1 VNRALW
7 LLLKLRLKGWGRRL
21 ARQVQTVRGA
31 IFTAVFGVMMLMWLG
46 SLIVNA
52 VIAQRVPGTTAPPEQ
67 VERFAPLVLLLYCV
81 GVLASSGNQSPL
93 QFTLPEVQFLFSGPF
108 TRRQVLTYKLLSQ
121 LLLTLP
127 IALFL
132 SLALRNVAGMYLAG
146 LVAAVLVFSFLQLY
160 STAVA
165 MISSALDE
173 WSYTRMRKIV
183 LYAIFL
189 TLGASAIFGWW
200 QAGGT
205 NDALATLKEME
216 ATPIVQYGLLPFRW
230 FARTLTSTSFDEHF
244 FVNAG
249 LSLAVNVFL
258 LGLVYQLDAQ
268 YLESAAAAAE
278 RRYARIER
286 MRRGGLAALTASKP
300 GNVRYKLANP
310 PWLGGVGPI
319 VWRQI
324 ISAFR
329 SRRVLGLLIFVTLMS
344 SIGPVIAAV
353 TNQKGMDDA
362 LPFTIAG
369 MGLFMSVMLSHTL
382 AFDFRSDV
390 DRMEVLKGLPIPAWR
405 IVVGQLLTPVLCISL
420 YQILLLTVVYVTMGR
435 VGLILVFALVLS
447 WPINLL
453 LTGIDN
459 LFFLL
464 FPTRMAPQTPGD
476 FSNAGRQM
484 IMLIGKGLGLMIG
497 VGLPAAF
504 GGITY
509 AITGSLALTL
519 LAALVPALAICALP
533 IPLTTIAFIRYDV
546 ARDTPP

>member
-21 ARQVQTVRGA
+21 GRQVQTVRGA
-31 IFTAVFGVMMLMWLG
+31 IFTAIFGVMMLMWLG
-46 SLIVNA
+46 SLVVNA
-52 VIAQRVPGTTAPPEQ
+52 VIAQRVPGSTAPPEQ
-67 VERFAPLVLLLYCV
+67 VERYAPLVLLLYCV

-108 TRRQVLTYKLLSQ
+108 SRRQVLTYKLLSQ

-127 IALFL
+127 IALFI
-132 SLALRNVAGMYLAG
+132 SLAVRNIAGMYVAG
-146 LVAAVLVFSFLQLY
+146 LVAAVLVFAFLQLY

-165 MISSALDE
+165 MIASTLDE
-173 WSYTRMRKIV
+173 WTYSRARKIV
-183 LYAIFL
+183 LYGVFVAL
-189 TLGASAIFGWW
+189 AAAAAVGWW

-205 NDALATLKEME
+205 QDALATLKEME
-216 ATPIVQYGLLPFRW
+216 ASPIVQYGLLPLRW

-244 FVNAG
+244 CMNAG
-249 LSLAVNVFL
+249 LSLGVNLAL
-258 LGLVYQLDAQ
+258 LGLVYLLDAQ

-278 RRYARIER
+278 RRYARVER
-286 MRRGGLAALTASKP
+286 MRRGGLAAVASAKP
-300 GNVRYKLANP
+300 GNVRYKLPNP
-310 PWLGGVGPI
+310 PWLGGAGPI
-319 VWRQI
+319 LWRQI

-329 SRRVLGLLIFVTLMS
+329 SRRILGLLIFVTLMS
-344 SIGPVIAAV
+344 CIGPIIVTL

-362 LPFTIAG
+362 MPYTIAT
-369 MGLFMSVMLSHTL
+369 MGLFMSIMLSHTM

-390 DRMEVLKGLPIPAWR
+390 DRMEVLKSLPIPAWR
-405 IVVGQLLTPVLCISL
+405 IVVGQLLTPVICISL
-420 YQILLLTVVYVTMGR
+420 YQIILLTIVYLTMGR
-435 VGLILVFALVLS
+435 VGLILLFALVLS

-459 LFFLL
+459 LMFLL
-464 FPTRMAPQTPGD
+464 FPTRMAPQSPGD

-484 IMLIGKGLGLMIG
+484 LLLMGKGLGAMVGI
-497 VGLPAAF
+497 GLPAAF

-509 AITGSLALTL
+509 ALTGSLGLTL
-519 LAALVPALAICALP
+519 VAALVPALAICALP
-533 IPLTTIAFIRYDV
+533 IPLTTLAFIRYDV